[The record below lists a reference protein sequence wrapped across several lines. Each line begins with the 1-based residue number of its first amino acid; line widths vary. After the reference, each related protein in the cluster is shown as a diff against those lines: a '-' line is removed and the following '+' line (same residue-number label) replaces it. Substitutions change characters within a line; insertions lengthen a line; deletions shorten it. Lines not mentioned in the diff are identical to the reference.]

1 MYRIMLLALTICA
14 ATGFIY
20 GLVRFFRKKTALY
33 LRMIVFGV
41 GCSMLGRL
49 FETLQLFVN
58 GQLTSGFHVGM
69 LGIVGSFLFFFTA
82 NYGQMDSIVDDGSKQ
97 FRKYRLIGMIAPLG
111 VIALYVVL
119 LVVKGISESTV
130 VLGVQS
136 AVIALASYYHLKHL
150 TIQDVDYGLIRSIRS
165 YNLIALIYAC
175 LCMAE
180 MLVENIA
187 FPTACTAI
195 VLALQCVAML
205 VIVPVLERGVKKWTT

>member
-1 MYRIMLLALTICA
+1 MHRIMLLALTICA
-14 ATGFIY
+14 ATGFVY
-20 GLVRFFRKKTALY
+20 GLVRFFRKKSALY
-33 LRMIVFGV
+33 LRMIIFGV

-58 GQLTSGFHVGM
+58 GQLSSGFHVGM

-97 FRKYRLIGMIAPLG
+97 FRKYRLIGMLSPLG
-111 VIALYVVL
+111 IAVLYIIL
-119 LVVKGISESTV
+119 LVIKGISESTI

-136 AVIALASYYHLKHL
+136 TVIALASYYHLKHL

-165 YNLIALIYAC
+165 YNLIALIYAY

-180 MLVENIA
+180 MITENIA
-187 FPTACTAI
+187 LPPICNSI
-195 VLALQCVAML
+195 VLGLQCAAML
-205 VIVPVLERGVKKWTT
+205 TLIPVLERGVKKWTT

>member
-20 GLVRFFRKKTALY
+20 GLVRFFPQKTALY

-97 FRKYRLIGMIAPLG
+97 FRKYRLIGMIAPLA

-119 LVVKGISESTV
+119 PVVKGFSESTV

-150 TIQDVDYGLIRSIRS
+150 IIQDVDYGLIRSIRS
-165 YNLIALIYAC
+165 YNLIALIYAY

-180 MLVENIA
+180 MLVETIA
-187 FPTACTAI
+187 FPTVCTAI

-205 VIVPVLERGVKKWTT
+205 AIIPVLERGVKKWTT

>member
-82 NYGQMDSIVDDGSKQ
+82 NYGQMDSIVDDGSEQ
-97 FRKYRLIGMIAPLG
+97 FKKTRLISLIAPLAVLG
-111 VIALYVVL
+111 MWCILVVSKGFNKTTVAYGVETLVIAP
-119 LVVKGISESTV
+119 
-130 VLGVQS
+130 
-136 AVIALASYYHLKHL
+136 AVYFNFKHL
-150 TIQDVDYGLIRSIRS
+150 IIEDVDFGLIRAIRL
-165 YNLIALIYAC
+165 YNLLAIVYAF

-180 MLVENIA
+180 MFVKSFNNPLVFIIIIYVFPFDIIFFSYSLNI
-187 FPTACTAI
+187 PS
-195 VLALQCVAML
+195 
-205 VIVPVLERGVKKWTT
+205 